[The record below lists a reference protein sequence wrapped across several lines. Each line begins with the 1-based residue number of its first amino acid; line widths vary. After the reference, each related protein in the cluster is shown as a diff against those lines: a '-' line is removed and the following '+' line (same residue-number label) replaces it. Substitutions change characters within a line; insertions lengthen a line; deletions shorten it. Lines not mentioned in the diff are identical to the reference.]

1 MENRRYPI
9 TQTLIG
15 LVFLVMIIWV
25 IFFLFKS
32 IFSILAWAAPFLF
45 IGALI
50 INFGLVLSYG
60 KMIVALLKNNPLMGV
75 VAILLTLFA
84 FPIVA
89 AILFGM
95 AILNKRA
102 DNFIKKE
109 RQKKEGIPTDYTEIS
124 SAPKSEYDELFRKK
138 SDRADY

>member
-15 LVFLVMIIWV
+15 LVFMVMIIWV
-25 IFFLFKS
+25 VFFLFKS

-45 IGALI
+45 IAALI
-50 INFGLVLSYG
+50 INFGLVKSYG
-60 KMIVALLKNNPLMGV
+60 KMVLALLKNNPLMGV
-75 VAILLTLFA
+75 VAVLLTLFA

-89 AILFGM
+89 ALLFGLALM
-95 AILNKRA
+95 NKRA

-109 RQKKEGIPTDYTEIS
+109 KQIREGIPTDYTEVS
-124 SAPKSEYDELFRKK
+124 SAPRSEYDELFRKNN
-138 SDRADY
+138 